1 MLCPECCFFLLL
13 LTALLP
19 YPLPADEPQTTLEHQ
34 NSSRK
39 LHLHP
44 PDLDQPGTPSPPR
57 SSCHVS
63 RCSDS
68 ERRRRSRRAVS
79 EDEEVVTPDVSVAWQ
94 PVCRLV
100 EEGLRSTRDGAD
112 VVVVAEIECGVL
124 DHLVRE
130 TVDELLRGASG
141 TARAQRRS
149 VLSHSDPSR
158 RHSWVART
166 FGQDER
172 EVRFVCCET
181 LKCDTSLV

>member
-141 TARAQRRS
+141 TARAQRPLPLRPVS
-149 VLSHSDPSR
+149 KTQLGGKNVR
-158 RHSWVART
+158 TGRAR
-166 FGQDER
+166 G
-172 EVRFVCCET
+172 
-181 LKCDTSLV
+181 

>member
-1 MLCPECCFFLLL
+1 MMCRSCFFLLLL

-44 PDLDQPGTPSPPR
+44 PDVDQPSPPR

-68 ERRRRSRRAVS
+68 ERRRRRRRAVS

-100 EEGLRSTRDGAD
+100 EEGLRSTEWPSTRDGAD
-112 VVVVAEIECGVL
+112 DVVVAEIECGVL

-141 TARAQRRS
+141 TARAQRPLPLRPVS
-149 VLSHSDPSR
+149 KTQLGGKNV
-158 RHSWVART
+158 RT
-166 FGQDER
+166 GR
-172 EVRFVCCET
+172 AIG
-181 LKCDTSLV
+181 

>member
-1 MLCPECCFFLLL
+1 M
-13 LTALLP
+13 
-19 YPLPADEPQTTLEHQ
+19 
-34 NSSRK
+34 
-39 LHLHP
+39 
-44 PDLDQPGTPSPPR
+44 
-57 SSCHVS
+57 
-63 RCSDS
+63 
-68 ERRRRSRRAVS
+68 S
-79 EDEEVVTPDVSVAWQ
+79 EDEEVVKPDVSVAWQ